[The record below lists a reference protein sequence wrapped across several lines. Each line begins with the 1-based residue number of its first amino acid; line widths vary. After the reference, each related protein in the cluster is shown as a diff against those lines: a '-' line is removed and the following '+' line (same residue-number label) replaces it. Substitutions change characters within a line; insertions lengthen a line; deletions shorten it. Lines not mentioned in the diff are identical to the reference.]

1 MEEIKKKINYSF
13 THLFNMPKH
22 PFFMDLIRVEK
33 ISKNYIEYQNS
44 SIKEIVPYKKT
55 SIPKEEKINIKS
67 KKELSDNKLK
77 KLNSQLKVNLSFI
90 NILKLVSEIS
100 KYVIKS
106 NVSNYDKLFNNFKKD
121 KNKINIAIIGAGPV
135 GLFLAI
141 YLNIYYNKGSLNNY
155 PKVNIVIFDNRIEKS
170 KFRKPYSR
178 YRPFS
183 TSSNFLPIVLP
194 KLYCYQKNQE
204 SLYLNIFLLEYMLFT
219 KARLEHN
226 IPFIFENY
234 KWDDYKNIIEKGD
247 IDVMFDCTGGR
258 LNPNIFNNIN
268 TKWLNKI
275 NKVNKKLKKQ
285 LHIDKKNNLVKIED
299 YPKDKT
305 FKKNH
310 YYGSL
315 MVYDKDLNFGNKY
328 DIDINDISDLKLL
341 LKIKKKYYS
350 ITNVLNIV
358 SNFKDYTCRNFL
370 NTILQK
376 NKMNYEN
383 NLFSFDVWEI
393 YIRHCIQPC
402 EIFSINKKNI
412 LYIGAGDTIFH
423 SHFITGAGL
432 NRTLNFS
439 IKCANILSLLK

>member
-1 MEEIKKKINYSF
+1 MEEIKNKINYSF
-13 THLFNMPKH
+13 THLFNMPNH
-22 PFFMDLIRVEK
+22 PFFMDLRRVEK
-33 ISKNYIEYQNS
+33 ISKNYIEYQKS
-44 SIKEIVPYKKT
+44 SIVKIIPYKKKN
-55 SIPKEEKINIKS
+55 IPEEKILNIKP
-67 KKELSDNKLK
+67 KKELSEKKLK
-77 KLNSQLKVNLSFI
+77 KLNNELKVNLSFTS
-90 NILKLVSEIS
+90 ILKIVSEIS
-100 KYVIKS
+100 KYIIKS
-106 NVSNYDKLFNNFKKD
+106 NVSNYEKLFDTFSKNND
-121 KNKINIAIIGAGPV
+121 KINIAIIGAGPV
-135 GLFLAI
+135 GLFLAV
-141 YLNIYYNKGSLNNY
+141 YLHIYYNKGSLNNY

-170 KFRKPYSR
+170 KFKKPYSR

-183 TSSNFLPIVLP
+183 TTSTFLPIVLP
-194 KLYCYQKNQE
+194 KLYCYQKNKE

-234 KWDDYKNIIEKGD
+234 NWNDYKNIFKKAN
-247 IDVMFDCTGGR
+247 IDVIFDCTGGR
-258 LNPNIFNNIN
+258 LNPNIFKNIN
-268 TKWLNKI
+268 TDWLKNI
-275 NKVNKKLKKQ
+275 SKVDKKLKKQ
-285 LHIDKKNNLVKIED
+285 LNIEKENNLVKLID
-299 YPKDKT
+299 YPKNKE

-350 ITNVLNIV
+350 INDILEIV

-370 NTILQK
+370 NTILYK
-376 NKMNYEN
+376 NNYEN

-402 EIFSINKKNI
+402 EIFTVNKKNI